1 MKRKAKI
8 GVVCMVR
15 KSFDYLTAG
24 KLYEDIIRNLSERQ
38 DVEFV
43 FVEQPLIEPEDAQK
57 ASEQLLSENIDGVVI
72 ISGTFHLGH
81 LALIINKNLQKPI
94 LLWGLPELPYNG
106 GKIRLNSVCG
116 VNLNA
121 SNLYKGG
128 NDSFYVSVSQ
138 DIDEDWI
145 NAIKIK
151 TALSSD
157 HIGILGY
164 RARGFFNV
172 GVDELGAYAETGMLL
187 DHYELGE
194 VINAHT
200 SNDEIERI
208 EEELKDIFD
217 VHAITPEQLKKVA
230 ELSAKFKKFMQENNV
245 DALAIRCWPEFAAEF
260 GIAPCASMSYLQ
272 SKGYLLGCEGD
283 VEGLISMIAHQAIGA
298 QTPFMADFSQVNLE
312 EDVALL
318 WHCGVAP
325 CNLTDGVCNCS
336 LNSYHADGKGVT
348 ADFVMKSGEIS
359 FCRID
364 TARGKTRL
372 LLGKGEAHQMEKE
385 LRGTYM
391 KARFDIPLKELLN
404 KVVYNGFAHH
414 ISVVYGDYTNPFE
427 ILAHINKWEIVR

>member
-1 MKRKAKI
+1 MKCEVKI
-8 GVVCMVR
+8 GVVCLVR
-15 KSFDYLTAG
+15 TTFDYVAAG
-24 KLYEDIIRNLSERQ
+24 NIYQEIIRKHSERT
-38 DVEFV
+38 DVQFV
-43 FVEQPLIEPEDAQK
+43 FIEEPLIEPEEAKK
-57 ASEQLLSENIDGVVI
+57 ASERLLAENVDGVVI

-81 LALIINKNLQKPI
+81 LALIINKTVQKPL

-128 NDSFYVSVSQ
+128 TESFWVSVSNEV
-138 DIDEDWI
+138 DEDWI
-145 NAIKIK
+145 KAVKMK
-151 TALSSD
+151 KALSSY

-172 GVDELGAYAETGMLL
+172 GIDELGSYSKTGMLL
-187 DHYELGE
+187 DHYDLSHVFNTDCDHQELEKAKKELQE
-194 VINAHT
+194 V
-200 SNDEIERI
+200 
-208 EEELKDIFD
+208 FD
-217 VHAITPEQLKKVA
+217 VTPIQSKQLQKVA
-230 ELSAKFKKFMQENNV
+230 ELSVKFKQFMHDNNL
-245 DALAIRCWPEFAAEF
+245 DGLAIRCWPEFAAEF

-283 VEGLISMIAHQAIGA
+283 VEGLMSMIAHESAGA
-298 QTPFMADFSQVNLE
+298 ETPFMADFSQVDLD

-336 LNSYHADGKGVT
+336 LDSYHAGGKGVT
-348 ADFVMKSGEIS
+348 ADFVMKPGEIS

-372 LLGKGEAHQMEKE
+372 LLGKGQAHPMEKE

-391 KARFDIPLKELLN
+391 KTHFDIPLKELLD

-414 ISVVYGDYTNPFE
+414 ISVVYGDYTKSFE

>member
-8 GVVCMVR
+8 GVVCLVR
-15 KSFDYLTAG
+15 KTFDYITAG
-24 KLYEDIIRNLSERQ
+24 KLYEEIIGNLSKRQ
-38 DVEFV
+38 DVDFV
-43 FVEQPLIEPEDAQK
+43 FVEQPLIEPEDAQN
-57 ASEQLLSENIDGVVI
+57 ASKKLLSENVDGVVI

-81 LALIINKNLQKPI
+81 LALIINKELQKPI

-128 NDSFYVSVSQ
+128 NDAFYVSVSQ

-145 NAIKIK
+145 NAVKIK
-151 TALSSD
+151 TALSSY

-187 DHYELGE
+187 DHYELRE
-194 VINAHT
+194 VINT
-200 SNDEIERI
+200 NISNVEIERI

-217 VHAITPEQLKKVA
+217 THAITPQQLKKVA
-230 ELSAKFKKFMQENNV
+230 ELSVKFRHFMEVNQL

-283 VEGLISMIAHQAIGA
+283 VEGLMSMIAHEAIGA
-298 QTPFMADFSQVNLE
+298 HTPFMADFSQVNLE
-312 EDVALL
+312 EDFALL

-325 CNLTDGVCNCS
+325 CNLTDGICNCS
-336 LNSYHADGKGVT
+336 LDSYHAGGKGVT

-364 TARGKTRL
+364 SARGKTRL
-372 LLGKGEAHQMEKE
+372 LLGKGQAYPMEKE

-391 KARFDIPLKELLN
+391 KTRFDIPLQELLN

-414 ISVVYGDYTNPFE
+414 ISVVYGDYTKPFE

>member
-8 GVVCMVR
+8 GVVCLVR
-15 KSFDYLTAG
+15 KTFDYITAG
-24 KLYEDIIRNLSERQ
+24 KLYEEIIGNLSKRQ
-38 DVEFV
+38 DVDFV
-43 FVEQPLIEPEDAQK
+43 FVEQPLIEPEDAQN
-57 ASEQLLSENIDGVVI
+57 ASKKLLSENVDGVVI

-81 LALIINKNLQKPI
+81 LALIINKELQKPI

-128 NDSFYVSVSQ
+128 NDAFYVSVSQ
-138 DIDEDWI
+138 DIDEEWI
-145 NAIKIK
+145 NAVKIK
-151 TALSSD
+151 TALSSY

-187 DHYELGE
+187 DHYELRE
-194 VINAHT
+194 VINT
-200 SNDEIERI
+200 NISNVEIERI

-217 VHAITPEQLKKVA
+217 THAITPQQLKKVA
-230 ELSAKFKKFMQENNV
+230 ELSVKFRHFMEVNQL

-283 VEGLISMIAHQAIGA
+283 VEGLMSMIAHEAIGA
-298 QTPFMADFSQVNLE
+298 HTPFMADFSQVNLE
-312 EDVALL
+312 EDFALL

-325 CNLTDGVCNCS
+325 CNLTDGICNCS
-336 LNSYHADGKGVT
+336 LDSYHAGGKGVT

-364 TARGKTRL
+364 SARGKTRL
-372 LLGKGEAHQMEKE
+372 LLGKGQAYPMEKE

-391 KARFDIPLKELLN
+391 KTRFDIPLQELLN

-414 ISVVYGDYTNPFE
+414 ISVVYGDYTKPFE